1 MVIPERHKKLIEERD
16 NHAGLRQLKGDAQA
30 GVDFFSNDYLGLVHC
45 CAVEVVSGRV
55 GSTGSRLLS
64 GDSTLAL
71 EVEQNLATF
80 FNSEAAL
87 LYQSGYMANLGL
99 LSCVAGR
106 TDTIIYDE
114 LVHASIRQGIQL
126 SNSRSFSFKHNDCSD
141 LEIKL
146 QQSSGQ
152 CYVVIESLYSMDGDW
167 AELERI
173 VHLCEAYQAL
183 LIVDEAHSTG
193 VIGAHGRGF
202 CQYKGLEE
210 KVWARIYTF
219 GKAAGMHGAIVV
231 GDKALKTFLV
241 NFSKPFIYTTAMA
254 DKDLHL
260 INQIPSLFEK
270 NEYRDQLHE
279 NIAFFNAEVHR
290 LGLGLFFS
298 RNNSPIQIFM
308 PENGSDLLGLADH
321 LQGVGFQVKA
331 IRYPT
336 VPKGLDRIRIC
347 IHSFNTVEQITVLL
361 HHIKE
366 LIHS

>member
-16 NHAGLRQLKGDAQA
+16 NHAGLRQLKGDAQE
-30 GVDFFSNDYLGLVHC
+30 GIDFFSNDYLGLVHC
-45 CAVEVVSGRV
+45 GAGEFVSGRA

-80 FNSEAAL
+80 FNGDAAL

-126 SNSRSFSFKHNDCSD
+126 SNSRSFSFQHNDWND
-141 LEIKL
+141 LEVKL
-146 QQSSGQ
+146 QQASGQ
-152 CYVVIESLYSMDGDW
+152 SYVVVESLYSMDGDW
-167 AELERI
+167 AKLERI

-183 LIVDEAHSTG
+183 LIVDEAHGTG
-193 VIGAHGRGF
+193 IIGAHGRGF
-202 CQYKGLEE
+202 CKYKGLEE

-270 NEYRDQLHE
+270 NEYREQLHE

-290 LGLGLFFS
+290 LRLDNYF
-298 RNNSPIQIFM
+298 RENNSPIQIFM
-308 PENGSDLLGLADH
+308 PENGSDLLGIAEQ
-321 LQGVGFQVKA
+321 LQGAGFKVKA

-347 IHSFNTVEQITVLL
+347 IHSFNTFDQITALL
-361 HHIKE
+361 QHIKE
-366 LIHS
+366 YIHP

>member
-1 MVIPERHKKLIEERD
+1 
-16 NHAGLRQLKGDAQA
+16 
-30 GVDFFSNDYLGLVHC
+30 
-45 CAVEVVSGRV
+45 
-55 GSTGSRLLS
+55 
-64 GDSTLAL
+64 
-71 EVEQNLATF
+71 
-80 FNSEAAL
+80 
-87 LYQSGYMANLGL
+87 
-99 LSCVAGR
+99 
-106 TDTIIYDE
+106 
-114 LVHASIRQGIQL
+114 
-126 SNSRSFSFKHNDCSD
+126 
-141 LEIKL
+141 
-146 QQSSGQ
+146 
-152 CYVVIESLYSMDGDW
+152 
-167 AELERI
+167 
-173 VHLCEAYQAL
+173 
-183 LIVDEAHSTG
+183 
-193 VIGAHGRGF
+193 
-202 CQYKGLEE
+202 
-210 KVWARIYTF
+210 
-219 GKAAGMHGAIVV
+219 
-231 GDKALKTFLV
+231 
-241 NFSKPFIYTTAMA
+241 MA